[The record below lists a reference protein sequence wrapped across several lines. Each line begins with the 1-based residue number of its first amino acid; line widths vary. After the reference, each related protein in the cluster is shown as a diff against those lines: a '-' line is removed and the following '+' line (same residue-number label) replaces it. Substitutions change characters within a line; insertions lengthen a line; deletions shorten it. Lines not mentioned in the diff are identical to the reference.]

1 MLDIWCKE
9 TADRSPLYPV
19 GAFRR
24 EKIPEGVYGMIGAL
38 LLRSASIGDEIQ
50 DELRHLHFPLP
61 DSPFRIVLFSLEDT
75 QITVLTGKDRHN
87 CRLNVYYAVMEH
99 LCCQL
104 EDSCNGF
111 LVLHMG
117 YMIGLLYPGASDNI
131 PDACRDVVEY
141 SCDTLGFSL
150 HADVSMPRSGI
161 DSIESAF
168 QMVENF
174 ERSRSFFTDMSAPV
188 FEMTESSL
196 ERIRDTTQRTDF
208 EQTFF
213 KTVDQICGAIRAKD
227 AKAAEQYLRAQLLKI
242 TENCLGLPYPNTL
255 NMTVNRFINLL
266 HSRLVGQDL
275 ANWRY
280 VSQMDFSRDLISAK
294 NLQEFLDVSRKI
306 AEVLVTH
313 SRERTSARYDS
324 MMHDIYAY
332 IEENATD
339 VNMGLTLIART
350 FKLKPRE
357 TAESFRQYFGESVND
372 VMHRARVRKAKELL
386 LTTDRS
392 VQEIAEEVG
401 YCSLATMYRAFSN
414 IEGIAP
420 GKLRQS
426 K

>member
-1 MLDIWCKE
+1 
-9 TADRSPLYPV
+9 
-19 GAFRR
+19 
-24 EKIPEGVYGMIGAL
+24 
-38 LLRSASIGDEIQ
+38 
-50 DELRHLHFPLP
+50 
-61 DSPFRIVLFSLEDT
+61 
-75 QITVLTGKDRHN
+75 
-87 CRLNVYYAVMEH
+87 
-99 LCCQL
+99 
-104 EDSCNGF
+104 
-111 LVLHMG
+111 
-117 YMIGLLYPGASDNI
+117 
-131 PDACRDVVEY
+131 
-141 SCDTLGFSL
+141 
-150 HADVSMPRSGI
+150 
-161 DSIESAF
+161 
-168 QMVENF
+168 
-174 ERSRSFFTDMSAPV
+174 
-188 FEMTESSL
+188 
-196 ERIRDTTQRTDF
+196 
-208 EQTFF
+208 
-213 KTVDQICGAIRAKD
+213 
-227 AKAAEQYLRAQLLKI
+227 
-242 TENCLGLPYPNTL
+242 
-255 NMTVNRFINLL
+255 MTVNRFINLL

-280 VSQMDFSRDLISAK
+280 VSQMDFSRDLVSAK

>member
-1 MLDIWCKE
+1 
-9 TADRSPLYPV
+9 
-19 GAFRR
+19 
-24 EKIPEGVYGMIGAL
+24 
-38 LLRSASIGDEIQ
+38 
-50 DELRHLHFPLP
+50 
-61 DSPFRIVLFSLEDT
+61 
-75 QITVLTGKDRHN
+75 
-87 CRLNVYYAVMEH
+87 
-99 LCCQL
+99 
-104 EDSCNGF
+104 
-111 LVLHMG
+111 MG

-280 VSQMDFSRDLISAK
+280 VSQMDFSRDLVSAK

-324 MMHDIYAY
+324 MMHDIHAY

>member
-1 MLDIWCKE
+1 MLDTWCKE

-24 EKIPEGVYGMIGAL
+24 EKIPEGLYGMIGAL
-38 LLRSASIGDEIQ
+38 LLRSSTIGDEIQ

-75 QITVLTGKDRHN
+75 QITALTGKDRHN
-87 CRLNVYYAVMEH
+87 CRLNVYYAVMDR
-99 LCCQL
+99 LCRQL
-104 EDSCNGF
+104 KASCNGF

-117 YMIGLLYPGASDNI
+117 YMIGLLYPGSADNI
-131 PDACRDVVEY
+131 SDACQDVVDY
-141 SCDTLGFSL
+141 SRDTLGFSL

-188 FEMTESSL
+188 FELTANNM
-196 ERIRDTTQRTDF
+196 ERIRDTAQRTNF

-213 KTVDQICGAIRAKD
+213 KTADQICGAIRAED
-227 AKAAEQYLRAQLLKI
+227 TAAAAQYLRAQLLRI
-242 TENCLGLPYPNTL
+242 AENSLGLPYPDTL
-255 NMTVNRFINLL
+255 NMTVNRFISLL
-266 HSRLVGQDL
+266 QYRLVGQDL

-280 VSQMDFSRDLISAK
+280 VSQMDFSRDLVSSK
-294 NLQEFLDVSRKI
+294 NLQEFLDVSQEI
-306 AEVLVTH
+306 ASALVTH
-313 SRERTSARYDS
+313 SQERTTVRYDS
-324 MMHDIYAY
+324 LMHDIYAY

-339 VNMGLTLIART
+339 VNMGLTLISRT

-372 VMHRARVRKAKELL
+372 VMHRARVRKAKDLL
-386 LTTDRS
+386 LTTARS

-414 IEGIAP
+414 IEGVAP
-420 GKLRQS
+420 GKLRQN